1 MPPTSSFWS
10 KNGRKAL
17 KIKGWK
23 VPNQLVRMRSAVRI
37 RPAAPQRDKVY
48 FVPLFLCSENHSL
61 GEWFPKAYGD
71 EGAEK
76 LPLL

>member
-1 MPPTSSFWS
+1 MQSIGS
-10 KNGRKAL
+10 
-17 KIKGWK
+17 
-23 VPNQLVRMRSAVRI
+23 
-37 RPAAPQRDKVY
+37 
-48 FVPLFLCSENHSL
+48 FLCSENHSL

>member
-1 MPPTSSFWS
+1 MSLAPTYFISQSALTPLLLLSTSQPFTLGCDVGPPLC
-10 KNGRKAL
+10 G
-17 KIKGWK
+17 G
-23 VPNQLVRMRSAVRI
+23 
-37 RPAAPQRDKVY
+37 
-48 FVPLFLCSENHSL
+48 FLCSENHSL